1 MLHAVSL
8 QLQRK
13 PPTLN
18 DQNLEKSNMSLP
30 VPLKFKGAPGS
41 PYTRKMLA
49 LLRYRHIPY
58 ELLIGDQST
67 KSGLPEA
74 KVGLLPTFYL
84 PDTDGKLEA
93 VVDSTPLIRRFEQEF
108 SGRATIPPD
117 PVVSF
122 INYLLEDYG
131 DEWLTKA
138 MFHYRWYYDADI
150 EMAGKILPRWRGLNT
165 SAEELAQQQA
175 YIANRQITRLY
186 VVGSNDITAP
196 VIEDSYVR
204 FLVIFDQI
212 IERQTFL
219 FGNRPSSA
227 DFAFYAQLTQ
237 LAKFDPTPAKI
248 CLDKAPRVY
257 AWTDVVDDL
266 SGNPAAEDGFIDRD
280 ALQGIL
286 SDLLTEVGRTYV
298 PALLAN
304 AQAMMKGDDQMETT
318 IDGRQWV
325 QPTFPYQV
333 KCLQWIRGMFADLNE
348 QDQSFVEKLLAGS
361 GCEPLVSSS

>member
-1 MLHAVSL
+1 MA
-8 QLQRK
+8 
-13 PPTLN
+13 
-18 DQNLEKSNMSLP
+18 LP

-67 KSGLPEA
+67 AENLPKA

-84 PDTDGKLEA
+84 PNNEGKLEA
-93 VVDSTPLIRRFEQEF
+93 VVDSTPLIRRFEQDF
-108 SGRATIPPD
+108 AGRETIPSD

-138 MFHYRWYYDADI
+138 MFHYRWHFDADI
-150 EMAGKILPRWRGLNT
+150 EKAGKILPRWRGLNE
-165 SAEELAQQQA
+165 SSQDLDKLQA
-175 YIANRQITRLY
+175 YVAERQITRLY

-204 FLVIFDQI
+204 FLEIFDQI
-212 IERQTFL
+212 VEKQTFI
-219 FGNRPSSA
+219 FGSRPSSA
-227 DFAFYAQLTQ
+227 DFAIYAQLTQ

-266 SGNPAAEDGFIDRD
+266 SGNPADADGFIGRD
-280 ALQGIL
+280 ELGDVIG
-286 SDLLTEVGRTYV
+286 DLLTEVGRTYV

-304 AQAMMKGDDQMETT
+304 VQAMVKGEEQIETT

-325 QPTFPYQV
+325 QPTFPYQA
-333 KCLQWIRGMFADLNE
+333 KCLQWIRAMFNELSEAD
-348 QDQSFVEKLLAGS
+348 QAFVQALLSGT